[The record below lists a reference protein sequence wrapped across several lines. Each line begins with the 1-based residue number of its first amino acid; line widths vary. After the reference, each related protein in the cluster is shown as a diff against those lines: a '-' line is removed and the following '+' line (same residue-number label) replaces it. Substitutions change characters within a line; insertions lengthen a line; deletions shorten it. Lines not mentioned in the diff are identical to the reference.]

1 MPAWYVHME
10 SARETVNR
18 LRDGDI
24 PPGFP
29 ISAAEARDVGEICY
43 TWRNYLALG
52 AIGPDL
58 FYMLPDFAHRKNQI
72 IDGLMIRK
80 VIQWVLDVWGVLDE
94 EFVSRYL
101 VSQSGL

>member
-29 ISAAEARDVGEICY
+29 IGAAEAKEVGEICH

-58 FYMLPDFAHRKNQI
+58 FYFLPDFATGTA
-72 IDGLMIRK
+72 D
-80 VIQWVLDVWGVLDE
+80 
-94 EFVSRYL
+94 
-101 VSQSGL
+101 